1 MSFFDA
7 FFNRTNRWLAI
18 GIVLAL
24 LSTIYCFGNITF
36 QMGDGLGI
44 SNKFAISV
52 IQLEVVLGALITLS
66 IVTYLRIRKG

>member
-24 LSTIYCFGNITF
+24 LSTIYCLGNITL

-66 IVTYLRIRKG
+66 IVAYLRIRKG